1 VSISGLI
8 GDGESMNLPLILDIA
23 IGLIFVYLILSLLAS
38 EIQELIATLLQWRA
52 KHLRKSIEILLTG
65 GEDTSQEVSIK
76 ALVDDLYENPLIR
89 NINQEAKEGIA
100 GLFRKVTWFV
110 GETYRS
116 FTKDKATFGAITV
129 RGEKRVKHS
138 GPSYIDSETFASTL
152 IERLKIS
159 QFTQDLTTLNLQIFK
174 EKEIRSRI
182 GGFILDE
189 TLPISGD
196 TRSTLQ
202 TELQRLD
209 KTLDNI
215 LINFKHEKASL
226 ATTIDRIEA
235 QLDRYIKK
243 VEGQF
248 LKLNESSSQQEF
260 QLDESSS
267 QQESQLDESSS
278 QQESQLDQSS
288 SQQEFNEFM
297 EELTS
302 LRDDIFYDK
311 NELLRRLQPSVNQI
325 VDVRDTVKKVYEE
338 SKEVIGNEN
347 SEIYKTYQEVAEGVE
362 GIIAKLPESLQKSL
376 SALSRRA
383 QIKSDK
389 VEHELNQFQQEIET
403 WFDRSMDRA
412 SGVYKRN
419 AKGVALLMG
428 LLVAIFA
435 NADTFHIINR
445 LSKDST
451 LRDTIT
457 QSASRLS
464 PETNDLESVK
474 QKVNQALEDISLPIG
489 WNLSNLDQ
497 QAQESIGW
505 PVKGWPFPVV
515 RRILGWM
522 LSGLAIAMGAPFW
535 FELLGKVINVRN
547 SGPKPV
553 SHSKE

>member
-1 VSISGLI
+1 
-8 GDGESMNLPLILDIA
+8 MNLPLILDIA

-65 GEDTSQEVSIK
+65 GEDTSQEVSIR
-76 ALVDDLYENPLIR
+76 ALVDDLYENPLIK

-100 GLFRKVTWFV
+100 GLFRKVTWFL

-116 FTKDKATFGAITV
+116 FTKDKATFGATTV
-129 RGEKRVKHS
+129 RGETRVKRS

-174 EKEIRSRI
+174 EKEIRARI
-182 GGFILDE
+182 GKFILDE
-189 TLPISGD
+189 SLQINGD

-215 LINFKHEKASL
+215 LINFKYEKATL

-243 VEGQF
+243 IEGQF
-248 LKLNESSSQQEF
+248 LKLDESSSQQES

-278 QQESQLDQSS
+278 QQESQLDESSSQQESQLDESS

-505 PVKGWPFPVV
+505 PVKGWPFPLV

-553 SHSKE
+553 SHTKE

>member
-1 VSISGLI
+1 MS
-8 GDGESMNLPLILDIA
+8 LPLILDIA

-65 GEDTSQEVSIK
+65 GENTSQEVSIR

-100 GLFRKVTWFV
+100 GLFRKVTWFL
-110 GETYRS
+110 GEVYRS
-116 FTKDKATFGAITV
+116 FTKNKATFGATTV
-129 RGEKRVKHS
+129 SGEKRVKRS

-159 QFTQDLTTLNLQIFK
+159 QFTHDLTSLNLQIFK
-174 EKEIRSRI
+174 EKEIRARI
-182 GGFILDE
+182 GRFILDE
-189 TLPISGD
+189 TLQLSGD
-196 TRSTLQ
+196 TRSKLQ
-202 TELQRLD
+202 TELEKLD
-209 KTLDNI
+209 KTLNNI
-215 LINFKHEKASL
+215 LINFKDEKATL
-226 ATTIDRIEA
+226 ATTIERIEA

-243 VEGQF
+243 SEGHF
-248 LKLNESSSQQEF
+248 LQLDEASSQQESQLDEASSQQEF
-260 QLDESSS
+260 QLDEA
-267 QQESQLDESSS
+267 
-278 QQESQLDQSS
+278 S
-288 SQQEFNEFM
+288 SQQEFNEFL

-302 LRDDIFYDK
+302 LRDEIFYDK
-311 NELLRRLQPSVNQI
+311 NELLRRLQPSLNQI
-325 VDVRDTVKKVYEE
+325 VDIRDTVKKIYEE
-338 SKEVIGNEN
+338 SKDVIGNEN
-347 SEIYKTYQEVAEGVE
+347 SEIYKTYQEIAETVE
-362 GIIAKLPESLQKSL
+362 GLIAKLPESLQKSL

-389 VEHELNQFQQEIET
+389 VEHEFNQFKQELET

-419 AKGVALLMG
+419 AKGVALLIG

-435 NADTFHIINR
+435 NADTFHLINR

-451 LRDTIT
+451 LRDSIT

-489 WNLSNLDQ
+489 WNPSNLDQ

-535 FELLGKVINVRN
+535 FELLGKFINVRN

-553 SHSKE
+553 SHTKEQPPSS

>member
-1 VSISGLI
+1 
-8 GDGESMNLPLILDIA
+8 MNLPLILDIA

-116 FTKDKATFGAITV
+116 FTKDKATFGATTV

>member
-1 VSISGLI
+1 MS
-8 GDGESMNLPLILDIA
+8 LPLILDIA

-65 GEDTSQEVSIK
+65 GENTSQEVSIR

-100 GLFRKVTWFV
+100 GLFRKVTWFL
-110 GETYRS
+110 GEVYRS
-116 FTKDKATFGAITV
+116 FTKNKATFGATTV
-129 RGEKRVKHS
+129 SGEKRVKRS

-159 QFTQDLTTLNLQIFK
+159 QFTHDLTSLNLQIFK
-174 EKEIRSRI
+174 EKEIRARI
-182 GGFILDE
+182 GRFILDE
-189 TLPISGD
+189 TLQLSGD
-196 TRSTLQ
+196 TRSKLQ
-202 TELQRLD
+202 TELEKLD
-209 KTLDNI
+209 KTLNNI
-215 LINFKHEKASL
+215 LINFKDEKATL
-226 ATTIDRIEA
+226 ATTIERIEA

-243 VEGQF
+243 SEGHF
-248 LKLNESSSQQEF
+248 L
-260 QLDESSS
+260 QLDEASS
-267 QQESQLDESSS
+267 QQESQLDEASN
-278 QQESQLDQSS
+278 
-288 SQQEFNEFM
+288 QQEFNEFL

-302 LRDDIFYDK
+302 LKDEIFYDK
-311 NELLRRLQPSVNQI
+311 NELLRRLQPSLNQI
-325 VDVRDTVKKVYEE
+325 VDIRDTVRKIYEE
-338 SKEVIGNEN
+338 SKDVIGNEN
-347 SEIYKTYQEVAEGVE
+347 SEIYKTYQEIAETVE
-362 GIIAKLPESLQKSL
+362 GLIAKLPESLQKSL

-389 VEHELNQFQQEIET
+389 VEHEFNQFKQELET

-419 AKGVALLMG
+419 AKGVALLIG

-489 WNLSNLDQ
+489 WNPSNLDQ

-535 FELLGKVINVRN
+535 FELLGKFINVRN

-553 SHSKE
+553 SHTKEQPPSS

>member
-1 VSISGLI
+1 
-8 GDGESMNLPLILDIA
+8 MNLPLILDIT

-65 GEDTSQEVSIK
+65 GEDTSQEVSIR

-100 GLFRKVTWFV
+100 GLFRKVTWFL

-116 FTKDKATFGAITV
+116 FTKDKATFGATTV
-129 RGEKRVKHS
+129 RGETRVKRS

-174 EKEIRSRI
+174 EKEIRARI
-182 GGFILDE
+182 GKFILDE
-189 TLPISGD
+189 SLQINGD

-215 LINFKHEKASL
+215 LINFKYEKATL

-243 VEGQF
+243 IEGQF
-248 LKLNESSSQQEF
+248 LKLDESSSQQEF

-267 QQESQLDESSS
+267 QQESQLDE
-278 QQESQLDQSS
+278 SS

>member
-1 VSISGLI
+1 
-8 GDGESMNLPLILDIA
+8 MNLPLILDIA

-65 GEDTSQEVSIK
+65 GEDTSQEVSIR
-76 ALVDDLYENPLIR
+76 ALVDDLYENPLIK

-116 FTKDKATFGAITV
+116 FTKDKATFGATTV

>member
-1 VSISGLI
+1 
-8 GDGESMNLPLILDIA
+8 MNLPLILDIT

-116 FTKDKATFGAITV
+116 LTKDQATFGATTV
-129 RGEKRVKHS
+129 RGEKRVKRS

-174 EKEIRSRI
+174 EKEIRARI
-182 GGFILDE
+182 GKLILDE
-189 TLPISGD
+189 SLQINGD

-215 LINFKHEKASL
+215 LINFKHEKATL

-243 VEGQF
+243 IEGQF
-248 LKLNESSSQQEF
+248 LNLDESSSQQEF
-260 QLDESSS
+260 QLDEASS
-267 QQESQLDESSS
+267 QQEV
-278 QQESQLDQSS
+278 
-288 SQQEFNEFM
+288 NEFM

-311 NELLRRLQPSVNQI
+311 NELLRRLQPSLNQI
-325 VDVRDTVKKVYEE
+325 VDVRETVKKVYEE
-338 SKEVIGNEN
+338 SKDVIGNEN

-553 SHSKE
+553 SHTKE

>member
-1 VSISGLI
+1 
-8 GDGESMNLPLILDIA
+8 MNLPLILDIA